1 MPWGRASSTLTGAMA
16 DECQGVRAQATALE
30 REIRTLR
37 GVVAVLRQT
46 RAARVVTHTRQRDA
60 TFSWRCTL
68 LAFVLGV
75 AVTLAG
81 TAIFL
86 AAIG

>member
-1 MPWGRASSTLTGAMA
+1 MA

-46 RAARVVTHTRQRDA
+46 RAARAATPTRGPGG
-60 TFSWRCTL
+60 TFSWRWTL

-81 TAIFL
+81 AAMFL